1 MIRELARTRTIL
13 LISHRLANV
22 VESDRIYMLQNGQV
36 VQSGTHRELME
47 KGGSYADLYQYQSA
61 LEAYGKPKDY
71 ANEISGRKA
80 VAV

>member
-1 MIRELARTRTIL
+1 
-13 LISHRLANV
+13 
-22 VESDRIYMLQNGQV
+22 MLQNGQV

-61 LEAYGKPKDY
+61 LEAYGKPKDH